1 MTEGIIVGVAVG
13 AVMILINAL
22 VRRVGV
28 KTRQD
33 ALIEEV
39 QELKVG
45 NETILKV
52 LLPVVLSV
60 KGQKPNGEVEAALKL
75 LNKYMIEK

>member
-1 MTEGIIVGVAVG
+1 MTEGIIVGVAV
-13 AVMILINAL
+13 AAITILINAL
-22 VRRVGV
+22 VRRAGV

>member
-22 VRRVGV
+22 VRRAGV

-39 QELKVG
+39 QELKAG

>member
-22 VRRVGV
+22 VRRAGV

>member
-1 MTEGIIVGVAVG
+1 MAEGIIVGVAVG
-13 AVMILINAL
+13 AVMILINAI
-22 VRRVGV
+22 VRRAGV

-33 ALIEEV
+33 ILIDDV
-39 QELKVG
+39 RELREG

-52 LLPVVLSV
+52 LLPLVLSV
-60 KGQKPNGEVEAALKL
+60 KGQKPNGELEEALKL

>member
-1 MTEGIIVGVAVG
+1 MAEGIIVGVAVG
-13 AVMILINAL
+13 ALMILINAL
-22 VRRVGV
+22 VLRAGV

>member
-1 MTEGIIVGVAVG
+1 MEGIIVGVAVG
-13 AVMILINAL
+13 VAMIIINAI

-28 KTRQD
+28 KTKQD
-33 ALIEEV
+33 LMAEDIG
-39 QELKVG
+39 ELKDG
-45 NETILKV
+45 ITTILKV

-60 KGQKPNGEVEAALKL
+60 KGQKPNGELEAALRL

>member
-1 MTEGIIVGVAVG
+1 MAEGIIVGVAVG
-13 AVMILINAL
+13 ALMILINAL
-22 VRRVGV
+22 VRRAGV

>member
-1 MTEGIIVGVAVG
+1 MVEGIIVGVAVG
-13 AVMILINAL
+13 AIMVLVNAL
-22 VRRVGV
+22 VRRAGV

-33 ALIEEV
+33 LLIEEV
-39 QELKVG
+39 GELREG

-60 KGQKPNGEVEAALKL
+60 KGQKPNGELEAALKL

>member
-13 AVMILINAL
+13 ALMILINAL
-22 VRRVGV
+22 VRRAGV